1 MKKSIISILFSI
13 LFIFTLTNCS
23 DQTAQGVSDSEIVL
37 GIHTD
42 ISGPVSSFGK
52 YSVEGIQM
60 RIDEIN
66 SNGGIHGR
74 QLSIVAEDHQYQ
86 VPRAVQAAN
95 KLLNKDKIYEM
106 E

>member
-13 LFIFTLTNCS
+13 LLIFTLTNCS

-66 SNGGIHGR
+66 SNGGIHR
-74 QLSIVAEDHQYQ
+74 QRNDCKFKRNFSACY
-86 VPRAVQAAN
+86 
-95 KLLNKDKIYEM
+95 
-106 E
+106 